1 MKKLSIIVL
10 GLVLALAVS
19 FEAMAQRKTAF
30 ISHQE
35 IIKTV
40 SQSRGKVVVVNFWA
54 SWCGPCRVE
63 VPDFIA
69 LRSRLPAARV
79 VMLGVSID
87 QDQTAYET
95 FVAKAGF
102 NYPVYLAGPDVP
114 QAFMLRAIPR
124 TIVYGPQGEQIVS
137 REGFVSA
144 EELEHIINKV
154 LGS

>member
-10 GLVLALAVS
+10 GLVLTLAVS
-19 FEAMAQRKTAF
+19 FEAMAQRKVAF

-35 IIKTV
+35 IINTV
-40 SQSRGKVVVVNFWA
+40 TQSRGKVVVVNFWA
-54 SWCGPCRVE
+54 SWCGPCRTE

-69 LRSRLPAARV
+69 LRSRLPASRV
-79 VMLGVSID
+79 VMLGVSLD
-87 QDQTAYET
+87 QDQAAYAA

-102 NYPVYLAGPDVP
+102 NYPVYMAGPDVP

-124 TIVYGPQGEQIVS
+124 TVIYGPKGEQIVS
-137 REGFVSA
+137 REGYVSG
-144 EELEHIINKV
+144 EELEHIITKV